1 MEQDPNQQHEFV
13 RGDVV
18 QLSLALAYMEFIE
31 FIATATALTKF
42 VYFKVAIPGRDLYK
56 WYYRYHT
63 PNNSCI
69 PWARLEQINWVSL
82 KVSS

>member
-56 WYYRYHT
+56 
-63 PNNSCI
+63 
-69 PWARLEQINWVSL
+69 
-82 KVSS
+82 